1 MVCASDQIGNGY
13 CPQDNKERGRLN
25 LLLSYAGWREQNW
38 AEQLPRLLNTMGVST
53 IQVGSGKQATD
64 VLSTQNVHIA
74 IVDLGLPIE
83 DTDNNYNNNTILN
96 TYPNTGGTR
105 LLQLLRRLNNP
116 PPTVVVR
123 RPANTQRADMRLMQ
137 EALREGAFAVIDAP
151 VKLEMLLEIM
161 RRILKRYYSNMWP
174 GN

>member
-1 MVCASDQIGNGY
+1 MVCASNQFGNGLT
-13 CPQDNKERGRLN
+13 QDKGRLN
-25 LLLSYAGWREQNW
+25 LLLSYAGWREQSW
-38 AEQLPRLLNTMGVST
+38 AEQLPILLNTMGVTT
-53 IQVGSGKQATD
+53 IQVGSGKQATNI
-64 VLSTQNVHIA
+64 LSTQTVHIA
-74 IVDLGLPIE
+74 IVDLDLPI
-83 DTDNNYNNNTILN
+83 DDIDNADNNKN

-105 LLQLLRRLNNP
+105 LLQLLRRLNDP

-123 RPANTQRADMRLMQ
+123 RPATTIRADMRLMQ